1 MPWRYKT
8 VNQIR
13 EEFVRRVLSN
23 EKSKSALCREY
34 GISRPTADKWIK
46 RYLSGEPLDN
56 RSKKPFKTANRI
68 SEDIERL
75 IVNQRK
81 KEPALGAI
89 KIHKILSDE

>member
-1 MPWRYKT
+1 MVYSFSIIEASNIREMIRCPWRYKT

-68 SEDIERL
+68 
-75 IVNQRK
+75 Q
-81 KEPALGAI
+81 
-89 KIHKILSDE
+89 

>member
-56 RSKKPFKTANRI
+56 RSKYI
-68 SEDIERL
+68 SNTLQAFCKR
-75 IVNQRK
+75 QSK
-81 KEPALGAI
+81 
-89 KIHKILSDE
+89 